1 MVRHKQPESLFSL
14 CHKWFCRYLGEKVLL
29 TSYDGSVGGVN
40 AAAAAVPNGVGGGGV
55 NNPPSLSN
63 VRLRLRPFFCEHLP
77 VVIRTSLLE
86 EVGHRLKSGSGGG
99 DCDYGRSMLYLL
111 NLLLSKEIKRLKV
124 IIISSSTVVF
134 TKHTH

>member
-14 CHKWFCRYLGEKVLL
+14 CHKWFCRYLGEKVVSS
-29 TSYDGSVGGVN
+29 SYYESGC
-40 AAAAAVPNGVGGGGV
+40 GGGGV
-55 NNPPSLSN
+55 NNNPNGGNNNNNNPQTLSN
-63 VRLRLRPFFCEHLP
+63 VRLRLRPFFVEHLP

-86 EVGHRLKSGSGGG
+86 EVGHCLKSGGGGG

-124 IIISSSTVVF
+124 YNY
-134 TKHTH
+134 